1 MLNEE
6 ALFHSNLGKKINK
19 GYTSSHPFVLSH
31 IASYH
36 CWLKVLNYLILGVH
50 INHLW
55 DKLLTMK
62 SPNINKRFYLTAG
75 AGTVTEIFLCECF
88 LDSGNCDVIK
98 ILLLTFHLNDPKVL
112 GLAILS
118 DHQGWD
124 GYKTV
129 LSLSSYHWHVSHV
142 LHSYLVTGGH
152 VTRHVTR
159 GCHVFMKSRARAGQL
174 PAVGGVVLHSSEM
187 QMVRNKCIEMGDKR

>member
-1 MLNEE
+1 
-6 ALFHSNLGKKINK
+6 
-19 GYTSSHPFVLSH
+19 
-31 IASYH
+31 
-36 CWLKVLNYLILGVH
+36 
-50 INHLW
+50 
-55 DKLLTMK
+55 MK

-129 LSLSSYHWHVSHV
+129 LSLSSYH
-142 LHSYLVTGGH
+142 
-152 VTRHVTR
+152 
-159 GCHVFMKSRARAGQL
+159 
-174 PAVGGVVLHSSEM
+174 
-187 QMVRNKCIEMGDKR
+187 